1 MSNMSSSVKKILAI
15 LAAVLVVLIVIII
28 ILASRDEVVREP
40 DQMGETIIAEA
51 SARETEPE
59 TDTAAADAGTDA
71 QPQEETTTQ
80 AEAVDLPNDKEVRL
94 YVDEGGVMRLVTEYV
109 STWTPDADI
118 AIFEAF
124 NSDEPE
130 IVYDDYYSVH
140 QDYWDAV
147 ETLLEYKIGYELSF
161 DADGEHKVIT
171 ILDPSDIVNNP
182 DLFMGDAELDEVT
195 GYMGVWVYCDMGQT
209 GTYVH
214 LQPEDMTEGVLM
226 TSIKL
231 RPTPQSDA
239 VSNFRLKAFSW
250 SSDSEFDAQGHYIG
264 THGYEIPI
272 INQ

>member
-1 MSNMSSSVKKILAI
+1 MSGFVKKILI
-15 LAAVLVVLIVIII
+15 VMAAVLVVLIVVIV
-28 ILASRDEVVREP
+28 ILASRDVVIREP
-40 DQMGETIIAEA
+40 DQMGETVIAEA
-51 SARETEPE
+51 ATREEVMQAPAEGVQPEPE
-59 TDTAAADAGTDA
+59 TST
-71 QPQEETTTQ
+71 PE
-80 AEAVDLPNDKEVRL
+80 VDLPNDKEVRL
-94 YVDEGGVMRLVTEYV
+94 YVDREGVMELVTEYV
-109 STWTPDADI
+109 STWTPDEDI

-124 NSDEPE
+124 NTNEQE
-130 IVYDDYYSVH
+130 IYYNDYYTVH

-147 ETLLEYKIGYELSF
+147 TTPLEYKIGYELSF
-161 DADGEHKVIT
+161 DVNGEHKVIT
-171 ILDPSDIVNNP
+171 ILDPSDITENP
-182 DLFMGDAELDEVT
+182 DLFMGDAAEDLVT

-209 GTYVH
+209 GMYYH